1 MQSAIERYREHAKQV
16 ETNNPELEQYM
27 QNLKQDAESMAKKI
41 ELLEVS
47 QRKLLGQGLSSCS
60 LDEILEI
67 DSQLEKS
74 LKSIRARKAQIFQE
88 QIEELKERE
97 KQLLEENARLRQKD
111 TRQWQLSAQPSEGVT
126 YSQSSP
132 SSEVET
138 ELFIGLPEMRCS

>member
-1 MQSAIERYREHAKQV
+1 
-16 ETNNPELEQYM
+16 
-27 QNLKQDAESMAKKI
+27 MAKKI

-97 KQLLEENARLRQKD
+97 KQLLERKCKD